1 MAEIV
6 APEGSP
12 LSVAVLGTG
21 DMDASLRLYRDM
33 IGLDLV
39 ERRDWRGTGLEKHW
53 GLPAGTTADA
63 AFLQAGDSQVGRIL
77 LIDCPGTERKVVR
90 ANKEP
95 WHYGL
100 SNLNFYTAD
109 IHAAAEKFA
118 AAGFQFWSEPKAHA
132 MTPDVGTPIEVV
144 FEGPDGV
151 LINLVELATTAP
163 KTRIGQ
169 MRAYVEKHGRTRT
182 GFTPVVTTNHVLQSR
197 ERGKRFYEDVLLMRP
212 LIDEELSSAEA
223 RHFLR
228 LGEHRIWTLFM
239 QGNHMFGKIATS
251 TPLDFT
257 PPNTT
262 PRAVPPNR
270 GYLAQTF
277 VVADFD
283 RAAATCRELGVEE
296 FSPEM
301 TTDLPG
307 FGPRRTMVVRN
318 PGSGALQELVAAA

>member
-21 DMDASLRLYRDM
+21 DMEASLRLYRDM
-33 IGLDLV
+33 IGLDVV

-53 GLPAGTTADA
+53 DLPAGTTADA

-77 LIDCPGTERKVVR
+77 LLDCPGTERKVVR

-169 MRAYVEKHGRTRT
+169 MRAYVEKHGRTST

-228 LGEHRIWTLFM
+228 LGENRIWTLFM

-283 RAAATCRELGVEE
+283 RAVASCRELGVEE
-296 FSPEM
+296 FSSEM

-307 FGPRRTMVVRN
+307 FGPRRTIVVRN

>member
-132 MTPDVGTPIEVV
+132 MTPDVGP
-144 FEGPDGV
+144 
-151 LINLVELATTAP
+151 
-163 KTRIGQ
+163 R
-169 MRAYVEKHGRTRT
+169 
-182 GFTPVVTTNHVLQSR
+182 SR
-197 ERGKRFYEDVLLMRP
+197 
-212 LIDEELSSAEA
+212 SSSKA
-223 RHFLR
+223 R
-228 LGEHRIWTLFM
+228 M
-239 QGNHMFGKIATS
+239 A
-251 TPLDFT
+251 
-257 PPNTT
+257 
-262 PRAVPPNR
+262 
-270 GYLAQTF
+270 
-277 VVADFD
+277 
-283 RAAATCRELGVEE
+283 C
-296 FSPEM
+296 
-301 TTDLPG
+301 
-307 FGPRRTMVVRN
+307 
-318 PGSGALQELVAAA
+318 

>member
-1 MAEIV
+1 MADIV
-6 APEGSP
+6 APNGSP
-12 LSVAVLGTG
+12 LSVAVLGTS
-21 DMDASLRLYRDM
+21 DMEASLRLYRDM
-33 IGLDLV
+33 IGLDVV
-39 ERRDWRGTGLEKHW
+39 ERRTWSGPELEQHW
-53 GLPAGTTADA
+53 CLPSGSTVDA
-63 AFLQAGDSQVGRIL
+63 AFLQAGSSDVGRVML
-77 LIDCPGTERKVVR
+77 LDCQGVERKLVR

-109 IHAAAEKFA
+109 IHAAAKEFA
-118 AAGFQFWSEPKAHA
+118 AAGFEFWSEPKAHP
-132 MTPDVGTPIEVV
+132 MTPEVGTPIEVV

-151 LINLVELATTAP
+151 LINLVELATTDP

-169 MRAYVEKHGRTRT
+169 MRAYVEKHGRTGT
-182 GFTPVVTTNHVLQSR
+182 GFTPVVTSNHVLQSLDKGR
-197 ERGKRFYEDVLLMRP
+197 QFYEDVLLMGV

-228 LGEHRIWTLFM
+228 LGDNRIWTLFM

-277 VVADFD
+277 VVNDFG
-283 RAAATCRELGVEE
+283 RAITACENLGVET

-301 TTDLPG
+301 TIDLPG
-307 FGPRRTMVVRN
+307 FGKRQTIVVRN
-318 PGSGALQELVAAA
+318 PGSGALQELVAPN